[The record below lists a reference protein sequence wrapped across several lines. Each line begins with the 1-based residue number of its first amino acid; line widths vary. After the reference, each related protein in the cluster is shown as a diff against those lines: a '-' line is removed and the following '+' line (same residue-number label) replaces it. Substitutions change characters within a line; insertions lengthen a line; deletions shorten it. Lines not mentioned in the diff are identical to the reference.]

1 MVEWFNHTPAD
12 MLSMYVRRDWDES
25 LTFVTFAYNISRVES
40 MGRTLFYP
48 VYGGGAILPV
58 SGALN
63 ADPNRCNP

>member
-1 MVEWFNHTPAD
+1 
-12 MLSMYVRRDWDES
+12 MYVRRDWDES